1 MARTRANKEDNWLP
15 NRVYLKGPSFV
26 FRPKG
31 GGSIRL
37 CAASAARSVVW
48 AEYER
53 LISELGGDSI
63 SRLIDEFFSSAD
75 FDSLSAT
82 TQKDYRKYS
91 KPVLLVFGKMDPTKV
106 EPQHVRAYMD
116 KRGKKSRV
124 QANREKAFFSRVF
137 RWAYERGKVK
147 KNPCTGVRQYK
158 EVARDRYITD
168 AEYQAVYDMAPAV
181 IKTAME
187 LSYLCAARKGDVL
200 ILRWSQVLEN
210 GIYIQQGKTG
220 AKQIKAWSP
229 RLRAVLALAKTL
241 SKNVLGTYVLIKPDG
256 MPWTSNGFDSL
267 WRRTMLAAREQT
279 GWPLD
284 FTFHDLKA
292 KAISDIEGSSRDK
305 QLISGH
311 KTEGQVS
318 VYDRSISVVPAVDSV
333 KKGR

>member
-1 MARTRANKEDNWLP
+1 MARARKDKADNWMP
-15 NRVYLKGPSFV
+15 SRVYIKGPSYV

-37 CAASAARSVVW
+37 CAATAARSVVW

-53 LISELGGDSI
+53 LIAEIDNDSVE
-63 SRLIDEFFSSAD
+63 RLINEFFNSAD

-91 KPVLLVFGKMDPTKV
+91 KPVLLVFGKMDPTNV
-106 EPQHVRAYMD
+106 EPKHVRAYMD
-116 KRGKKSRV
+116 KRGKRSIV

-137 RWAYERGKVK
+137 RWAYERGKVT
-147 KNPCTGVRQYK
+147 KNPCQGVRQYK

-168 AEYQAVYDMAPAV
+168 AEYQAVYDLAPTA
-181 IKTAME
+181 IKVAME
-187 LSYLCAARKGDVL
+187 LSYLCAARKGDV
-200 ILRWSQVLEN
+200 ITLRWSQILDN
-210 GIYIQQGKTG
+210 GIYLQQGKTG

-229 RLRAVLALAKTL
+229 RLRAVIALAKTI
-241 SKNVLGTYVLIKPDG
+241 SKNLLGTYVVIKSDG
-256 MPWTSNGFDSL
+256 MPYTDNGFNSL
-267 WRRTMLAAREQT
+267 WRSTVLKARENT

-292 KAISDIEGSSRDK
+292 KAISDIDGSSRDK
-305 QLISGH
+305 QLVSGH
-311 KTEGQVS
+311 KTESQVS
-318 VYDRSISVVPAVDSV
+318 VYDRSITVVPAVDSV